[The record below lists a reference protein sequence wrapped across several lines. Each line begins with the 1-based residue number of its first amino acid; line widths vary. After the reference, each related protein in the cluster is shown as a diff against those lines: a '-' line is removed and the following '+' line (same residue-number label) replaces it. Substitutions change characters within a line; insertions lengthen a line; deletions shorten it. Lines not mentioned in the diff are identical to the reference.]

1 MTPQQFTAL
10 AKAKEKKIHDA
21 IHRRLP
27 VKIGRMALDHF
38 KNNFRQGGFVDG
50 GLHPWP
56 VTRRQQLSAGSG
68 SAAAN
73 YGPLMSA
80 RKNLY
85 GSIRYV
91 PGDAQVVVGTTVHY
105 AAVHNQGAT
114 ITSHPTVTP
123 KMRKFAWRQFFAAGG
138 GSDAASPEADKWKAI
153 ALKKG
158 KLTVT
163 SRIPKRQFIG
173 SSQEL
178 SKNVTQKIEQ
188 EIKDIL
194 NR

>member
-1 MTPQQFTAL
+1 MTPEQFAAL
-10 AKAKEKKIHDA
+10 VRAKEKEIRDA

-27 VKIGRMALDHF
+27 VKIGRMATDHF
-38 KNNFRQGGFVDG
+38 QDNFRQGGFVDG

-56 VTRRQQLSAGSG
+56 KTRRQQAGGKSANSQ
-68 SAAAN
+68 

-91 PGDAQVVVGTTVHY
+91 PGDAQVVVGTSVPY

-123 KMRKFAWRQFFAAGG
+123 KMRKFAWRKFFAAGG
-138 GSDAASPEADKWKAI
+138 GSTAANPETDKWKAL
-153 ALKKG
+153 ALTKKE

-173 SSQEL
+173 PSQEL
-178 SKNVTQKIEQ
+178 SQKVSQAIEK
-188 EIKDIL
+188 EITNIL
-194 NR
+194 NN

>member
-1 MTPQQFTAL
+1 
-10 AKAKEKKIHDA
+10 
-21 IHRRLP
+21 
-27 VKIGRMALDHF
+27 
-38 KNNFRQGGFVDG
+38 
-50 GLHPWP
+50 
-56 VTRRQQLSAGSG
+56 
-68 SAAAN
+68 
-73 YGPLMSA
+73 
-80 RKNLY
+80 
-85 GSIRYV
+85 
-91 PGDAQVVVGTTVHY
+91 
-105 AAVHNQGAT
+105 
-114 ITSHPTVTP
+114 
-123 KMRKFAWRQFFAAGG
+123 MRKFAWRQFFAAGG

>member
-1 MTPQQFTAL
+1 MTIQQFEAL
-10 AKAKEKKIHDA
+10 VKAKQREIRDA

-27 VKIGRMALDHF
+27 VKIGRMATDHF
-38 KNNFRQGGFVDG
+38 QDNFRRGGYVDG

-56 VTRRQQLSAGSG
+56 VTRRQQPGG
-68 SAAAN
+68 KAAN
-73 YGPLMSA
+73 SQYGPLMSA

-91 PGDAQVVVGTTVHY
+91 PGDAQVVVGTSVPY

-114 ITSHPTVTP
+114 ITTHPRVTP

-138 GSDAASPEADKWKAI
+138 KNAPADSGAGFWKGL
-153 ALKKG
+153 ALTKKD

-163 SRIPKRQFIG
+163 AKIPQRKFLGQ
-173 SSQEL
+173 SQEL
-178 SKNVTQKIEQ
+178 SEKVSQTVEN
-188 EIKDIL
+188 EIKNIL
-194 NR
+194 NS